1 MARKRKV
8 TPKEYT
14 EYATGVRL
22 SAHEKICAERMN
34 RLIKSIDNLRKDVND
49 LKDNVSRGKG
59 IVAVLVFLGS
69 IAAAVIGVLSWKWN
83 LHLQFGFVAF

>member
-1 MARKRKV
+1 MVRKKI
-8 TPKEYT
+8 TPKQYT
-14 EYATGVRL
+14 DYATGVRL
-22 SAHEKICAERMN
+22 SAHEKLCAERMN

-83 LHLQFGFVAF
+83 LHLQFGFVVF

>member
-1 MARKRKV
+1 MPRKKITAKNFV
-8 TPKEYT
+8 EQ
-14 EYATGVRL
+14 ATGVRL
-22 SAHEKICAERMN
+22 SAHEKLCAERMN

-69 IAAAVIGVLSWKWN
+69 IAAAVIGVLSWK
-83 LHLQFGFVAF
+83 

>member
-1 MARKRKV
+1 MVKKRKV

-22 SAHEKICAERMN
+22 SAHEKLCAERMK
-34 RLIKSIDNLRKDVND
+34 RLIKSIENLRKDVND

-59 IVAVLVFLGS
+59 IVAALVFLGS
-69 IAAAVIGVLSWKWN
+69 IAAAVIGVLSWK
-83 LHLQFGFVAF
+83 

>member
-1 MARKRKV
+1 MVRKRKV

-22 SAHEKICAERMN
+22 SAHEKLCAERMN
-34 RLIKSIDNLRKDVND
+34 WLIKSIENLRKDVND

-59 IVAVLVFLGS
+59 IVAALVFLGS

>member
-1 MARKRKV
+1 MVRKRKV

>member
-1 MARKRKV
+1 MPKKKRKLSA
-8 TPKEYT
+8 KEYT
-14 EYATGVRL
+14 ELATGVRL

-59 IVAVLVFLGS
+59 IVAALVFLGS
-69 IAAAVIGVLSWKWN
+69 IAAAVIGVLSWK
-83 LHLQFGFVAF
+83 

>member
-1 MARKRKV
+1 MVRKRKV
-8 TPKEYT
+8 TPKQYT

-22 SAHEKICAERMN
+22 SAHEKLCAERMH

-59 IVAVLVFLGS
+59 IVAALVFLGS
-69 IAAAVIGVLSWKWN
+69 IAAAVIGVLSWK
-83 LHLQFGFVAF
+83 

>member
-1 MARKRKV
+1 MARKKI
-8 TPKEYT
+8 TSKQYT
-14 EYATGVRL
+14 DYATGVRL
-22 SAHEKICAERMN
+22 SAHEKLCAERMN

-69 IAAAVIGVLSWKWN
+69 IAAAVVGVLSWKWN
-83 LHLQFGFVAF
+83 LH

>member
-1 MARKRKV
+1 MVRKRKV

-22 SAHEKICAERMN
+22 SAHEKLCAERMN

>member
-1 MARKRKV
+1 MVRKRKV

-22 SAHEKICAERMN
+22 SAHEKLCAERMN
-34 RLIKSIDNLRKDVND
+34 RLITSIENLRKDVND

-59 IVAVLVFLGS
+59 IVAALVFLGS
-69 IAAAVIGVLSWKWN
+69 IAAAVIGVLSWK
-83 LHLQFGFVAF
+83 

>member
-1 MARKRKV
+1 MVRKKI
-8 TPKEYT
+8 TPKQYT
-14 EYATGVRL
+14 DYATGVRL
-22 SAHEKICAERMN
+22 SAHEKLCAERMN

-69 IAAAVIGVLSWKWN
+69 IAAAIVGVLSWK
-83 LHLQFGFVAF
+83 

>member
-1 MARKRKV
+1 MVRKRKV

-22 SAHEKICAERMN
+22 SAHEKLCAERMN
-34 RLIKSIDNLRKDVND
+34 RLIKSIDSLRKDVND

-69 IAAAVIGVLSWKWN
+69 IAAAVIGVLSWK
-83 LHLQFGFVAF
+83 

>member
-1 MARKRKV
+1 MARKKV
-8 TPKEYT
+8 LTSREFS
-14 EYATGVRL
+14 ELSTGVRL
-22 SAHEKICAERMN
+22 SAHEKLCAERMN

-69 IAAAVIGVLSWKWN
+69 IAAAVIGVLSWK
-83 LHLQFGFVAF
+83 

>member
-1 MARKRKV
+1 MPRKKTTLKQYADV
-8 TPKEYT
+8 
-14 EYATGVRL
+14 ATGVRL
-22 SAHEKICAERMN
+22 SAHEKLCAERMN

-69 IAAAVIGVLSWKWN
+69 IAAAVIGVLSWK
-83 LHLQFGFVAF
+83 

>member
-1 MARKRKV
+1 
-8 TPKEYT
+8 
-14 EYATGVRL
+14 
-22 SAHEKICAERMN
+22 MN

-69 IAAAVIGVLSWKWN
+69 IAAAVVGVLSWK
-83 LHLQFGFVAF
+83 

>member
-1 MARKRKV
+1 MVRKRKV

-22 SAHEKICAERMN
+22 SAHEKLCAERMN

-69 IAAAVIGVLSWKWN
+69 IAAAIIGVLSWKWN

>member
-1 MARKRKV
+1 MPKKKRKLSA
-8 TPKEYT
+8 KEYT
-14 EYATGVRL
+14 ELATGVRL

-69 IAAAVIGVLSWKWN
+69 IAAAVIGVLSWK
-83 LHLQFGFVAF
+83 

>member
-1 MARKRKV
+1 MPRKKI
-8 TPKEYT
+8 TSKQYT
-14 EYATGVRL
+14 DYATGVRL
-22 SAHEKICAERMN
+22 SAHEKLCAERMN

-69 IAAAVIGVLSWKWN
+69 VAAAVIGVLSWK
-83 LHLQFGFVAF
+83 

>member
-1 MARKRKV
+1 MVRKRKV

-22 SAHEKICAERMN
+22 SAH
-34 RLIKSIDNLRKDVND
+34 VND

-69 IAAAVIGVLSWKWN
+69 IAAAVIGVLSWK
-83 LHLQFGFVAF
+83 

>member
-1 MARKRKV
+1 MARKKI
-8 TPKEYT
+8 TSKQYT
-14 EYATGVRL
+14 DYATGVRL
-22 SAHEKICAERMN
+22 SAHEKLCAERMN

-69 IAAAVIGVLSWKWN
+69 IAAAVVGVLSWK
-83 LHLQFGFVAF
+83 

>member
-1 MARKRKV
+1 MARKKV
-8 TPKEYT
+8 LTSREFS
-14 EYATGVRL
+14 ELSTGVRL
-22 SAHEKICAERMN
+22 SAHEKLCAERMN

-69 IAAAVIGVLSWKWN
+69 IEAAVVGVLSWK
-83 LHLQFGFVAF
+83 